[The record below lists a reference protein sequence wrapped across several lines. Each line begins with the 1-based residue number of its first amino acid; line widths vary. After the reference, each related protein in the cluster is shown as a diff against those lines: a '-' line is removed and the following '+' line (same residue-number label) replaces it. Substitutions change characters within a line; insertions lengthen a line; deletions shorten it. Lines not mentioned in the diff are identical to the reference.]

1 VKLVTSLLTK
11 AKALLTNLFRFRN
24 ESNNKTDK
32 LDQKLVFNLNKKG
45 IPSYSQFKTLPKFL
59 SKKERAIFKY
69 LTITIA
75 ICIILLG
82 GDFYFR
88 HTSIVPD
95 IGGSYTE
102 GLVGVP
108 QYINPVLASYNDVDR
123 DISSLIFN
131 GLLKVNSEGV
141 LEPDLAESYQISP
154 DRLIYTFKTKE
165 GITWHDGKPFS
176 VDDIIFTVNAI
187 QDPEWQSQIKSAL
200 GNVQIEKLDETNL
213 RFILKDPV
221 TNFLNSLTFGILP
234 KSLWEEINPE
244 NISLAEYNIKPIGS
258 GPYKFDTLI
267 KDKTGLLHNYNLI
280 SNPDYYLTKPF
291 IDKFVFKFF
300 ASPEE
305 LISGLNN
312 GLIDGGNNLN
322 NDNLKNITS
331 QSSYSFQKLKTPS
344 NTALF
349 FNLRSQDSIVY
360 NYNIR
365 KALALAINKPEIIK
379 NILRDNAIVLNSPLN
394 PVSFGFSTDT
404 INYEYNL
411 TEAKKLLETEKFI
424 LSATT
429 TNGQI
434 KNTLT
439 KNGKTVNLKLT
450 VINDLEQIKIA
461 EAISATWQDL
471 GFIIDL
477 DIIEKNDFINKTLKP
492 KDFQIVLFSW
502 SAGVNPDPYQM
513 WHSSQSTEKGFNL
526 SGFSDKKIDK
536 LLEDSR
542 INNNLKI
549 RQQNLNDFQ
558 KELTTKLPAIFLY
571 SPYQIYIQNKRL
583 KGFNETIITSAE
595 DRFNN
600 ITTWYLK
607 ESKALK

>member
-1 VKLVTSLLTK
+1 MNLNPYNKL
-11 AKALLTNLFRFRN
+11 
-24 ESNNKTDK
+24 E
-32 LDQKLVFNLNKKG
+32 QKLVSRLNQKRLPNFKQIKYLNK
-45 IPSYSQFKTLPKFL
+45 FLNKTESLLLSIGTILMTVGLILFVVFL
-59 SKKERAIFKY
+59 YQNHIDNKPTY
-69 LTITIA
+69 
-75 ICIILLG
+75 G
-82 GDFYFR
+82 GR
-88 HTSIVPD
+88 
-95 IGGSYTE
+95 YTE
-102 GLVGVP
+102 GVIGQP
-108 QYINPVLASYNDVDR
+108 RFINPLYSSLSQTDA
-123 DISSLIFN
+123 DIS
-131 GLLKVNSEGV
+131 
-141 LEPDLAESYQISP
+141 
-154 DRLIYTFKTKE
+154 RLIYSGLFSRDNNGFLFKDLVDNYTFDATKKTYTFNLKNNVK
-165 GITWHDGKPFS
+165 WHNNTNLTA
-176 VDDIIFTVNAI
+176 DDIIFTIDRI
-187 QDPEWQSQIKSAL
+187 QDVRYKSSLRSNLLGVIALKTSDYSFTLTLPENYSPFVEL
-200 GNVQIEKLDETNL
+200 
-213 RFILKDPV
+213 
-221 TNFLNSLTFGILP
+221 LTFGILP